1 MANVL
6 PEVRPLVESMPHE
19 GFVMQT
25 GGSARRSFIK
35 NNGFDHYFVHGVPGH
50 THNSSAMLSVTADYS
65 ERRGVAEDIS
75 AGVWA
80 EEKVDLGVNDFTD
93 SVEPDDA
100 AQLYDRAI
108 ERGIGTITL
117 IPENCQHIIKEPA
130 RSISEVR
137 TIVSGKD
144 RLDTLTYVNNEY
156 GWVDPVS
163 GNLGSAFNRT
173 VPVQVNFFGYPA
185 PLGDVHGISVP
196 NVQVVN
202 APTIRQPV
210 YIGSRNNDKWRY
222 AITSKGAS
230 APGVV
235 PDWDGNVPF
244 LWDDDTHTYRSKKF
258 SKWFGAALVQTEAVG
273 VTEEIGTGPRVATT
287 YNTLSI
293 AAGFAQIGTT
303 QIGAN
308 TIHVHGTGAFKLDKL
323 QVPVAHAALVPILQA
338 QFKVTFPAYS
348 TSVAQDGYCVLSRAP
363 NEMVYSNDLKK
374 LGVVEGLGFSLVPDL
389 PVEVHIVNNK
399 ITDQPYWFGPPAY
412 RIAVGGTLALPGP
425 IRDIGE
431 TGSGVPGN
439 YDDKQLDF
447 FAQITA
453 RSLVMRKRTFQYGD
467 QFMKL
472 LRPVDIVPGAA
483 DGTLATTYRTFDLS
497 PGVALGLHL
506 TTTELTVFNNNVFG
520 ANQQPTNHNSAEI
533 HAAFWSNCV
542 SNFNAAPYMF
552 VQYLARR
559 AQGPGVTAQEYFR
572 RAKMDERLVG
582 MSGMDEQ
589 FKFAESPYLRNMY
602 YPSNRPTGY
611 TPQYTCDGRVN
622 RPSLTMQPYE
632 NTDGV
637 ANHISMV
644 NHTYNQLTA
653 CPLNR
658 YIFTCLLAGQYS
670 VNDAPTDMVNPGGGQ
685 YTNHLDIYPI
695 NWNHPFGNVAEMNND
710 EQEVFLGD
718 PYQDHVHHDGS
729 HDDILVLRV
738 PQANHLEMFRGTDPA
753 IGANEP
759 QFDDDAHNVALHMYR
774 RHFKE
779 WIERS
784 LYTFHDDDAFTPAFS
799 YAAGVAGRF
808 ESPAYA
814 ALGKTPH
821 THGGYRLYSAR
832 ATLSYSAPY
841 IVTNE
846 AAAAANA
853 FNPLAGPNVHPLI
866 DSESFTYLMD
876 HTHMTPD
883 VDRRLELTFT
893 GNSTPLVVHDGDTER
908 NPAEVVGIAQAGYA
922 VASPYT
928 EVLIDIDGIDQPVVN
943 GAQGLSAYAED
954 QVTIQNDVGFTTVDG
969 VPNIPVV
976 LTSRTQGMPRDSQ
989 EELGNYFVVPLGPT
1003 VAKSR
1008 LARSDPNAV
1017 GNPDHLDFRHFY
1029 WNFADNRPMFLLFNN
1044 YGWSREA
1051 SRQEGLWGNQPLPV
1065 PIAFSFNSQDAHMV
1079 LLEIAGPRHV
1089 VTMRIPYNKLE
1100 RVNAAGVVSYFVD
1113 AGPLNLP
1120 AKINCAWHGG
1130 TGKLVQAADV
1140 LEAAAIQAGNE
1151 FEQRQLSPHMCLFV
1165 PGSRTAA
1172 EFMSDNYSAVR
1183 AQSNS
1188 RGLVHRVKNRI
1199 SQHLCAPI
1207 LNPDMRLGCIAPL
1220 NHDTRHLPPEMRDFV
1235 LRMTDVNFDFL
1246 QTTEPVTMN
1255 EIVLSEFNG
1264 GVQDIAT
1271 SESLLYLPN
1280 FMEYQT
1286 QVSADLTFS
1295 KDCYSGTGVP
1305 AFLCIFCRSGSVIG
1319 FQPLITTLSLQNRT
1333 TMKKSDTVFE
1343 TDIHELFHMTQRN
1356 VHNRS
1361 EYEHTAFNKRQTIL
1375 LASEDVG
1382 IMGMDP
1388 ADNYQQQKRVVIR
1401 VSGTCTHTGTVTV
1414 LFIYNNRGLYLTGV
1428 QQSVVRL

>member
-50 THNSSAMLSVTADYS
+50 THNASAMLSVTADYS
-65 ERRGVAEDIS
+65 ERRGVAEDIG

-80 EEKVDLGVNDFTD
+80 EEKVDLAVDDFTD
-93 SVEPDDA
+93 SVEPENA
-100 AQLYDRAI
+100 TELYDRAI

-173 VPVQVNFFGYPA
+173 EPIQVNFFGYPA
-185 PLGDVHGISVP
+185 PLGDVHGVSLAG
-196 NVQVVN
+196 VQLVG

-235 PDWDGNVPF
+235 SDWDGNVPF
-244 LWDDDTHTYRSKKF
+244 LWDEDTHTYRSKKF
-258 SKWFGAALVQTEAVG
+258 SKWFDAALVQTEAVG
-273 VTEEIGTGPRVATT
+273 VTGEIGRGPRVAAT
-287 YNTLSI
+287 YNTLTTLP
-293 AAGFAQIGTT
+293 GNAQIGTT

-323 QVPVAHAALVPILQA
+323 QVPVAHAALVLIPQA
-338 QFKVTFPAYS
+338 QFKVTFQAYS
-348 TSVAQDGYCVLSRAP
+348 TSEAQDGYCVLSRAP

-374 LGVVEGLGFSLVPDL
+374 VGDVEGLGFSLVPDL

-425 IRDIGE
+425 IRDIGDI
-431 TGSGVPGN
+431 GSGVPGN

-447 FAQITA
+447 FAQITE
-453 RSLVMRKRTFQYGD
+453 RSVLMRNRTYHYGD
-467 QFMKL
+467 QFLKL
-472 LRPVDIVPGAA
+472 LRPVEVTVGGN

-497 PGVALGLHL
+497 PGVALAINL
-506 TTTELTVFNNNVFG
+506 TDTELIAFNNNVFG
-520 ANQQPTNHNSAEI
+520 NNQQPTNAGSDEI
-533 HAAFWSNCV
+533 AADIWSNCV
-542 SNFNAAPYMF
+542 SNFNCAPYMF
-552 VQYLARR
+552 IQYLVRR
-559 AQGPGVTAQEYFR
+559 GFGPGATATEYFR

-622 RPSLTMQPYE
+622 RPSLTMQPFA
-632 NTDGV
+632 NADGV
-637 ANHISMV
+637 VNHISIK
-644 NHTYNQLTA
+644 NHAYNQLTA

-658 YIFTCLLAGQYS
+658 YIWTCLLAGQYS
-670 VNDAPTDMVNPGGGQ
+670 VNDLPTTVVNPGGGA
-685 YTNHLDIYPI
+685 HLNIYPV
-695 NWNHPFGNVAEMNND
+695 NWRHPFKMSTMDDD
-710 EQEVFLGD
+710 EQELFLGD
-718 PYQDHVHHDGS
+718 PYQNHEHRDTS
-729 HDDILVLRV
+729 HDDILVIRV
-738 PQANHLEMFRGTDPA
+738 PQANHLDMFRGTDAA
-753 IGANEP
+753 IGNNEP

-779 WIERS
+779 WVERS
-784 LYTFHDDDAFTPAFS
+784 LYTFHEDDAFTPAFS
-799 YAAGVAGRF
+799 YAAGTGGKF
-808 ESPAYA
+808 EAAAYT

-832 ATLSYSAPY
+832 ATLAYSAPY
-841 IVTNE
+841 IVTDE
-846 AAAAANA
+846 VAAAANP
-853 FNPLAGPNVHPLI
+853 FDPLAVLNVHPVI

-883 VDRRLELTFT
+883 VNRRLELTFT

-908 NPAEVVGIAQAGYA
+908 NPDAVGAINEAGYA
-922 VASPYT
+922 ASSPYT
-928 EVLIDIDGIDQPVVN
+928 EVLIDIDDIAIPVEN
-943 GAQGLSAYAED
+943 TGQNLSAYAEE
-954 QVTIQNDVGFTTVDG
+954 QVPVQADSGFTTVDG
-969 VPNIPVV
+969 IPNLPVV
-976 LTSRTQGMPRDSQ
+976 LTSRTQGMPRVSQ
-989 EELGNYFVVPLGPT
+989 EELGNYFVVPLGPN
-1003 VAKSR
+1003 AAGSQF
-1008 LARSDPNAV
+1008 ARSDPNGL
-1017 GNPDHLDFRHFY
+1017 GNDDHVEFRNFY

-1051 SRQEGLWGNQPLPV
+1051 SRQEGAWNGHALPV
-1065 PIAFSFNSQDAHMV
+1065 PIAFSFNSEDARMV
-1079 LLEIAGPRHV
+1079 LIQQPGPIHV
-1089 VTMRIPYNKLE
+1089 VTMRIPYDKLV
-1100 RVNAAGVVSYFVD
+1100 RVDIAGTVSYFVD
-1113 AGPLNLP
+1113 GAPLNLP
-1120 AKINCAWHGG
+1120 AKMNCAWDGG
-1130 TGKLVQAADV
+1130 TGKLVQGADM
-1140 LEAAAIQAGNE
+1140 LENAAIAAGNE
-1151 FEQRQLSPHMCLFV
+1151 FDQIQKSPPMCLFV

-1172 EFMSDNYSAVR
+1172 EFMSDNYAAVR

-1246 QTTEPVTMN
+1246 ETTEPVELN
-1255 EIVLSEFNG
+1255 DIVLSEFNG

-1280 FMEYQT
+1280 FMEYKT
-1286 QVSADLTFS
+1286 NVSADLTFS

-1305 AFLCIFCRSGSVIG
+1305 AYICVFCRSGPVTG

-1375 LASEDVG
+1375 LTSEDVG

-1388 ADNYQQQKRVVIR
+1388 ADNYQQQKRIVIR
-1401 VSGTCTHTGTVTV
+1401 VSGTCTHTGAVTV